1 MIESLKLYVS
11 VQNNKWDDIS
21 ETFKKSKTTITMLAH
36 VVG

>member
-21 ETFKKSKTTITMLAH
+21 ETFKKTKQQLQC
-36 VVG
+36 